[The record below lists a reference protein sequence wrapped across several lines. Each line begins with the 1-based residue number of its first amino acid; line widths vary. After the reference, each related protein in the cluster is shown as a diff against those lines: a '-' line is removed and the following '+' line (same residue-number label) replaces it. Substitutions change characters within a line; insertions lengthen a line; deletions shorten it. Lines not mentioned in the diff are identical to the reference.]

1 MPAFGFQGCGAC
13 VPFHQPDFS
22 AALLSRRKA
31 RLSPRNPRRLGY
43 SVINRMSTE
52 ETRPIEILLVEDSP
66 SDTDLTLEALKD
78 FKVRNHVSVVEDGVL
93 AMQFLRRQGRYAQV
107 PRPDLIMLDLNLP
120 RKDGRE
126 VLADLKADDDLK
138 TIPIVV
144 LTTSRAEQD
153 ILRAYQLNANCYINK
168 PVDFNQF
175 LEVVRSIESFWLFV
189 VTLPPAPKA
198 GGG

>member
-1 MPAFGFQGCGAC
+1 
-13 VPFHQPDFS
+13 
-22 AALLSRRKA
+22 
-31 RLSPRNPRRLGY
+31 
-43 SVINRMSTE
+43 MSE
-52 ETRPIEILLVEDSP
+52 SEGHPIEILLVEDSP
-66 SDTDLTLEALKD
+66 SDTELTVEALKD
-78 FKVRNHVSVVEDGVL
+78 FKVRNHVSIVEDGVQ
-93 AMQFLRRQGRYAQV
+93 AMQFLRRQGPYAGA

-126 VLADLKADDDLK
+126 VLADIKGDDQLK

-153 ILRAYQLNANCYINK
+153 ILRAYQLNANCYITK

-189 VTLPPAPKA
+189 VTLPPEPITGA
-198 GGG
+198 G